1 MSILGVGGV
10 PILFIKYTLTAYG

>member
-1 MSILGVGGV
+1 VGGV